1 MTLAK
6 RIAIV
11 TGANQGLGLVISEAL
26 IDAGIEGLVIC
37 ARGEAKLREAEAVLR
52 ARLGAGQTLVARTCD
67 VSDWAQ
73 TDALV
78 QTALDAFGRIDV
90 LVNNAGVYGPFGG
103 IEEVDWQEWVDAIT
117 INLNGL
123 VYACRAVIPAMKKA
137 GYGKII
143 NLSGGGATN
152 PLPRVSAYAASK
164 AAVVRFT
171 DTLAEELKP
180 HHIDVNSIAPGL
192 LYTRMTDQLLDAGP
206 GVVGEA
212 FFNRIKSMVEG
223 GKATPPEKAAALCV
237 WLASADSDGLSGKLL
252 SAPWDPWPEFEGH
265 RKDIESNDIYTLRR
279 IVPKDRGESWGDK

>member
-1 MTLAK
+1 MTLKNRFAV
-6 RIAIV
+6 V
-11 TGANQGLGLVISEAL
+11 TGANQGLGLAISEAL
-26 IDAGIEGLVIC
+26 IDAGISGLMIC
-37 ARGEAKLREAEAVLR
+37 ARGEAKLKEAETALR
-52 ARLGAGQTLVARTCD
+52 AKLGKDQNLLSQPCD
-67 VSDWAQ
+67 VADYAQ
-73 TDALV
+73 TDALM
-78 QTALDAFGRIDV
+78 QAALAEFSKIDV

-103 IEEVDWQEWVDAIT
+103 IEEVNWQEWVDAIT

-123 VYACRAVIPAMKKA
+123 VYACRAALPAMKRV

-180 HHIDVNSIAPGL
+180 HNIDVNSIAPGL
-192 LYTRMTDQLLDAGP
+192 LYTRLTDQLLDAGP
-206 GVVGEA
+206 AMVGEA

-237 WLASADSDGLSGKLL
+237 WLSSADSDGLTGKLL
-252 SAPWDPWPEFEGH
+252 SAPWDPWPDFEGH
-265 RKDIESNDIYTLRR
+265 RKEIETNDIYTLRR
-279 IVPKDRGESWGDK
+279 VVPKDRGQSWGEM

>member
-1 MTLAK
+1 MILDG

-11 TGANQGLGLVISEAL
+11 TGANQGLGLSISEAL
-26 IDAGIEGLVIC
+26 IGAGIKGLVIC
-37 ARGEAKLREAEAVLR
+37 ARGEVKLKEAEVALR
-52 ARLGAGQTLVARTCD
+52 AKLGAGQSLVARTCD
-67 VSDWAQ
+67 VADYPQ
-73 TDALV
+73 VDALM
-78 QTALDAFGRIDV
+78 QAALAEFGRVDI

-103 IEEVDWQEWVDAIT
+103 IDEVDWQEWVDAIT

-123 VYACRAVIPAMKKA
+123 VYACRAVLPAMKKA

-171 DTLAEELKP
+171 DTLAEEMRR
-180 HHIDVNSIAPGL
+180 HHIDVNAIAPGL

-223 GKATPPEKAAALCV
+223 GKATPPEKAAELCV
-237 WLASADSDGLSGKLL
+237 WLGSADSDGLSGKLL
-252 SAPWDPWPEFEGH
+252 SAPWDPWPTFEGH
-265 RKDIESNDIYTLRR
+265 RKEIETNDIYTLRR
-279 IVPKDRGESWGDK
+279 ILPKDRGQDWGN